1 MLSARLAT
9 AALLIAV
16 LALGCAAD
24 TPRSAVGLRCGTRPL
39 FVQRA
44 LRLQGGAGE
53 PDEEDVE
60 VEEAAEAGDEDAES
74 DTETPEVEEP
84 DDEAEKAPAP
94 APAPSLKSSVMSML
108 SSLGL
113 APAATPTPEG
123 EEAVAE
129 DQGAEVMST
138 IMTVAVFIFLRVGM
152 SIALR
157 YFGKPATEGGPT
169 RFEELGA
176 TLGAGPLGPIVQAV
190 QKVWAQVAALAR
202 SSYAAPVVMSL
213 CIVAVKLV
221 NGMTPVEEE
230 EAEPSSEGE
239 AVAEDEPAEAEE
251 AEEAEEAAA
260 AEEEPP
266 DEED

>member
-1 MLSARLAT
+1 
-9 AALLIAV
+9 
-16 LALGCAAD
+16 
-24 TPRSAVGLRCGTRPL
+24 
-39 FVQRA
+39 
-44 LRLQGGAGE
+44 
-53 PDEEDVE
+53 
-60 VEEAAEAGDEDAES
+60 
-74 DTETPEVEEP
+74 
-84 DDEAEKAPAP
+84 
-94 APAPSLKSSVMSML
+94 MSML

-221 NGMTPVEEE
+221 NGMTPLEEE
-230 EAEPSSEGE
+230 EEIFYDAQEQPDVLLNGQLYVE
-239 AVAEDEPAEAEE
+239 VAALQRECGGGPAAG
-251 AEEAEEAAA
+251 
-260 AEEEPP
+260 
-266 DEED
+266 

>member
-1 MLSARLAT
+1 MLAPRLAT
-9 AALLIAV
+9 AALLIAA

-24 TPRSAVGLRCGTRPL
+24 TPRPAVGLRCGTRPL
-39 FVQRA
+39 LVQRA

-53 PDEEDVE
+53 PDEED

-239 AVAEDEPAEAEE
+239 AVAEEEPAEE
-251 AEEAEEAAA
+251 APA

>member
-1 MLSARLAT
+1 
-9 AALLIAV
+9 
-16 LALGCAAD
+16 
-24 TPRSAVGLRCGTRPL
+24 
-39 FVQRA
+39 
-44 LRLQGGAGE
+44 
-53 PDEEDVE
+53 
-60 VEEAAEAGDEDAES
+60 
-74 DTETPEVEEP
+74 
-84 DDEAEKAPAP
+84 
-94 APAPSLKSSVMSML
+94 
-108 SSLGL
+108 
-113 APAATPTPEG
+113 
-123 EEAVAE
+123 
-129 DQGAEVMST
+129 
-138 IMTVAVFIFLRVGM
+138 M

-230 EAEPSSEGE
+230 EAEP
-239 AVAEDEPAEAEE
+239 VAEDEPAEAEE

-266 DEED
+266 